1 MLSFELLL
9 SRRQQQHTIR
19 RTNCIVSIDLGV
31 KRTTVRLGGFRFGFG
46 FGFGFIFNYN
56 YSFRLVSDVDFG
68 FVFLPV
74 LEQTPMLDCFVF
86 FVSVDTKR
94 NNNFHDA

>member
-1 MLSFELLL
+1 MLSFELFL

-31 KRTTVRLGGFRFGFG
+31 KRPTFRLGGFRFGFG
-46 FGFGFIFNYN
+46 FGFSFN

-68 FVFLPV
+68 FVFLRV
-74 LEQTPMLDCFVF
+74 LEKTPMLDCFVF
-86 FVSVDTKR
+86 RFC
-94 NNNFHDA
+94 